1 MFVRVV
7 LVVALLL
14 LVLYGGLCASLY
26 LGQRQQVY
34 HPEPTWRVAHQPDI
48 ELARDGVT
56 LRGWVMNPGQAKAL
70 LYFGGNGERIEDA
83 REELAR
89 WLPDRT
95 IYLLAY
101 RGYAASD
108 GQPSEAALVADA
120 IALFDRVAPQHA
132 AVAVLGRSLGSGVAV
147 QLAANRPVERLVLV
161 TPFDSLV
168 RVAAGYFPW
177 VPVNWLMRER
187 YESWRYVDA
196 IRCPVL
202 VIRAEQDEVIPAART
217 AALLKAFA
225 RPPQE
230 QVVADAGH
238 NTIQDYADYRVSLS
252 RFLQ

>member
-1 MFVRVV
+1 MFVRVL
-7 LVVALLL
+7 LVMALLL
-14 LVLYGGLCASLY
+14 LVLYGGICVALY
-26 LGQRQQVY
+26 LGQRQQIY
-34 HPEPTWRVAHQPDI
+34 QPEATWRVVRPPDL
-48 ELARDGVT
+48 ELVRDGVT

-70 LYFGGNGERIEDA
+70 LYFGGNGERVEDV
-83 REELAR
+83 REELAH

-108 GQPSEAALVADA
+108 GQPTEAALVSDA
-120 IALFDRVAPQHA
+120 KALFDRVAPQHA
-132 AVAVLGRSLGSGVAV
+132 SIAVLGRSLGSGVAV
-147 QLAANRPVERLVLV
+147 QLAADRPVERLVLV

-177 VPVNWLMRER
+177 VPVNLLMRER
-187 YESWRYVDA
+187 FESWRYVA
-196 IRCPVL
+196 GIHCPVL

-217 AALLKAFA
+217 AMLVNAFA
-225 RPPQE
+225 RPPQQ

-238 NTIQDYADYRVSLS
+238 NTIQDYADYSVSLR